1 MAEINI
7 HQQFPVGADTVWAR
21 VGDPGAIAGWIPSV
35 AASRMEQEI
44 RHIVFA
50 DGQPA
55 RERIAEHSDS
65 ERRYTYEYID
75 GPLPLEQYRS
85 TISVL
90 GVSSEECTVDWS
102 ANFSA
107 GSEAAESELATAIE
121 SIYRAALDELSI
133 IVSNPSIHG

>member
-1 MAEINI
+1 MAEISI
-7 HQQFPVGADTVWAR
+7 QKQFPVGADTIWAR
-21 VGDPGAIAGWIPSV
+21 VGDPGTVAEWIPSV
-35 AASRMEQEI
+35 ATARMEQGI

-75 GPLPLEQYRS
+75 GPLPLTHYRS

-90 GVSSEECTVDWS
+90 GTSAESCTVEWAATFAADS
-102 ANFSA
+102 A
-107 GSEAAESELATAIE
+107 EVESELATAIE
-121 SIYRAALDELSI
+121 SIYRAALDELAI
-133 IVSNPSIHG
+133 LVSNPSVRG